1 MSAHDDLNTANAKAA
16 RAAGWPELTGSPK
29 QIPWATT
36 ARTNKIYEL
45 VDADITDLERDRY
58 REVVLR
64 ETSAAVWLDSR
75 DQPWQVRYWG
85 GLTQAERDALMTS
98 GGSAAAGPAE

>member
-36 ARTNKIYEL
+36 ARTNAVVESLYEA
-45 VDADITDLERDRY
+45 VKSLEA
-58 REVVLR
+58 EVLR
-64 ETSAAVWLDSR
+64 LK
-75 DQPWQVRYWG
+75 QQ
-85 GLTQAERDALMTS
+85 
-98 GGSAAAGPAE
+98 